1 MANAV
6 YTLLCLFFL
15 VLGPYVLAPKACLAA
30 WYPDHPIQMIIPY
43 PPGGQG
49 DMACRM
55 MIEELEKILNARII
69 PNNRPGAGTV
79 VGADAAV
86 RAKKDGYTLFYAS
99 ASPVIYVPITNPEV
113 VHYDPA
119 RDLEPLGFHF
129 LLPTVVGVRADAP
142 WKTFQEF
149 ADYAGKNPGKIR
161 MTSVGVGSFTHFAI
175 ELLQSITGIK
185 VTHVPY
191 EGGESVVTGVLG
203 RHVEAALDGYGKFK
217 PHVEAG
223 RMKILLIDPKLTAHP
238 EIPTLKQLG
247 YKQSLPATWFALWA
261 PSGIPEEAKKVLI
274 PAVEKA
280 VKATK
285 PRIEQLGHVCE
296 YKSPAEVARLR
307 DDEYKRI
314 YDIALRIGLRKP

>member
-1 MANAV
+1 MR
-6 YTLLCLFFL
+6 TTCFFLLLFLL
-15 VLGPYVLAPKACLAA
+15 VLGSYTLATNTCLAA
-30 WYPDHPIQMIIPY
+30 RYPDHPIQMIIPY

-49 DMACRM
+49 DTACRM
-55 MIEELEKILNARII
+55 LIEELDKLLNARII

-86 RAKKDGYTLFYAS
+86 RAKRDGYTLFYAS

-119 RDLEPLGFHF
+119 KDLEPLGFHF
-129 LLPTVVGVRADAP
+129 LLPTVIGVRADAP

-149 ADYAGKNPGKIR
+149 VDYAKQNPGKIR

-191 EGGESVVTGVLG
+191 EGGETVVTGVLG
-203 RHVEAALDGYGKFK
+203 KHVEAALDGYGKFK

-223 RMKILLIDPKLTAHP
+223 RMRILLIDPKLPSHP
-238 EIPTLKQLG
+238 EIPTLRQLG
-247 YKQSLPATWFALWA
+247 YKQGLPATWFALWA
-261 PSGIPEEAKKVLI
+261 PAGIPEEAKNILI

-296 YKSPAEVARLR
+296 YRSPAEVAKLR
-307 DDEYKRI
+307 DEEYKQI
-314 YDIALRIGLRKP
+314 YEIAVRIGLRKP

>member
-1 MANAV
+1 
-6 YTLLCLFFL
+6 
-15 VLGPYVLAPKACLAA
+15 
-30 WYPDHPIQMIIPY
+30 MIIPY

-55 MIEELEKILNARII
+55 MIEELEKILNTRFI

-79 VGADAAV
+79 VGADAAA

-223 RMKILLIDPKLTAHP
+223 RMRILLIDPKLPTLP
-238 EIPTLKQLG
+238 EIPTPKQLG

-314 YDIALRIGLRKP
+314 YDIAIRIGLRKP